1 MKNETKIILISGDG
15 GDGCVSFR
23 KEKFVSRGGPDGGDG
38 GDGGD
43 VILIPNKNEYD
54 LRNFVDEQ
62 VFVANDGEPGG
73 KKNKNG
79 KRGNNLEITLPL
91 NCEIETNYGEKLIL
105 NKRVVFIK
113 GGEKGRGNVKFKSS
127 INQEPLL
134 AEAGQTGKK
143 KTVIIKSKTFPTAA
157 IIGESNSGKSW
168 LINNLTGSK
177 TKEAEYIF
185 TTTEPFIAQI
195 KNNINDIKIVE
206 IPDFFNIDKAKR
218 FLPLLKNMNN
228 IFITMKNENFNKIY
242 IKKIIKNLKNSI
254 NDSCDISIVVTDNEH
269 QIDKDLCGYK
279 VFNTKTYIN
288 IKEHLL
294 KKTTTLEPI
303 KATQEDSYLH
313 KPKIINDNKMYK
325 YFPNEKIIKII
336 DEEII
341 RIAKG
346 SNLNKPEVQFQFHN
360 ILNKRNFFQE
370 IKKEKIEKGATIKL
384 ENIELEYK

>member
-43 VILIPNKNEYD
+43 VVLVPNENEYD

-62 VFVANDGEPGG
+62 VFFANNGEPGG

-79 KRGNNLEITLPL
+79 KRGDNLEINLPF
-91 NCEIETNYGEKLIL
+91 NCEIETDYGEKLIL
-105 NKRVVFIK
+105 DKKIILLK

-127 INQEPLL
+127 TNQEPLL

-143 KTVIIKSKTFPTAA
+143 KIIKIRSTKFPTVA

-177 TKEAEYIF
+177 TKEAKYVF
-185 TTTEPFIAQI
+185 TTMEPFIAQI
-195 KNNINDIKIVE
+195 TDNIKDLKIVE
-206 IPDFFNIDKAKR
+206 IPDFFNIDKAKKY
-218 FLPLLKNMNN
+218 LPLLKNMSS
-228 IFITMKNENFNKIY
+228 IFITITNANFNETY
-242 IKKIIKNLKNSI
+242 INRIVNDLKNNI
-254 NDSCDISIVVTDNEH
+254 DKSCDISIVVTDNND
-269 QIDKDLCGYK
+269 QITKDVCGYK
-279 VFNTKTYIN
+279 VFNNKNYIN
-288 IKEHLL
+288 IKENIL
-294 KKTTTLEPI
+294 KKSPPI
-303 KATQEDSYLH
+303 KTLVEAVEASYFH
-313 KPKIINDNKMYK
+313 KPKVINDSKMYK
-325 YFPNEKIIKII
+325 YFPNEKIIRII
-336 DEEII
+336 DDEII

-370 IKKEKIEKGATIKL
+370 IEKDKIKKGATIKL

>member
-1 MKNETKIILISGDG
+1 MKNETKIILISGNG

-43 VILIPNKNEYD
+43 IVFIPNENEYD
-54 LRNFVDEQ
+54 LRNFAYEQ
-62 VFVANDGEPGG
+62 VFIANNGEPGG

-79 KRGNNLEITLPL
+79 KRGDDLEINLPL

-105 NKRVVFIK
+105 NKKVVFLK
-113 GGEKGRGNVKFKSS
+113 GGERGRGNVKFKSS

-134 AEAGQTGKK
+134 AEAGQIGKK
-143 KTVIIKSKTFPTAA
+143 KTIIIKSKTFPEAA

-185 TTTEPFIAQI
+185 TTKEPFIAQI
-195 KNNINDIKIVE
+195 KNNITDIKIVE
-206 IPDFFNIDKAKR
+206 MPDFFNIDKARK
-218 FLPLLKNMNN
+218 FLPLLNNINN
-228 IFITMKNENFNKIY
+228 IFITIKNENFKKTY
-242 IKKIIKNLKNSI
+242 IEKIIKNLKNNIS
-254 NDSCDISIVVTDNEH
+254 NSCEISIVVTDNDDYADEY
-269 QIDKDLCGYK
+269 IDDYK
-279 VFNTKTYIN
+279 VFNNKTYVD
-288 IKEHLL
+288 IKELL
-294 KKTTTLEPI
+294 LEKSEITKPVEE
-303 KATQEDSYLH
+303 TQEASYLH

-325 YFPNEKIIKII
+325 YFPNKKIIKII
-336 DEEII
+336 DDEII

-360 ILNKRNFFQE
+360 VLNKRNFFQE
-370 IKKEKIEKGATIKL
+370 IKKDKIEKGAIIKL